1 MSRAATAVI
10 TGMGAVASIG
20 VGLDAFWR
28 GIAAGKTGIGASLR
42 FSTEAYAVRLGA
54 SLDPT
59 ALPPGLLDSAPDPD
73 HDHAIDPCAAI
84 AILAAREAVERS
96 GITAAALRPDR
107 LAIVMGTSAG
117 GLHARSAY
125 EFTDPRDRGR
135 RHRLLDRSGFHVQTA
150 AVADALGLDGPRLTI
165 STACAS
171 STHALAHARDLL
183 RADLADA
190 VIVGG
195 VDLLIEETFAGFH
208 AMGAISAAPCAPFSL
223 PVGMSVGEGAG
234 FVVLERLDD
243 TARRGREPLAAVLGA
258 GSSSDGHHPTAPDPT
273 GLGIARA
280 LRSALDDAGVT
291 PAEIGY
297 FNAHGTGTEAND
309 LAEWRAL
316 QRVFGVGVDALPVSS
331 TKSYLGHTLGAA
343 GILEIIATVLAMR
356 RGLLPPTLG
365 FTASRG
371 HGPIDLIAAVAPRPA
386 VARYALKSSS
396 AFGGANAAVVLAV
409 DAREIP
415 AITASIRASDVVILG
430 ASAIA
435 AHGFEGLDAALRRG
449 APLWK
454 SIAATDALV
463 PLPPVAARVPELP
476 LARLVRGVDPRGMDT
491 ITRFLTAAAALALAD
506 AGLVVRGPLRDRVG
520 LYAGA
525 GRLPW
530 DSADAFWDSIR
541 ARGFGRLSAP
551 AFSRIVMNAAAGAA
565 ARTLSLLGPTS
576 LFAGGP
582 LGGLQAILAAAD
594 RLAHHADADALVAG
608 AADELGRGMLADHA
622 FSHPDAGREG
632 LPFPLYGADH
642 QAPVRGEGAACVV
655 LARAGSPLG
664 GAKRPVARVAGS
676 GLSGPRGL
684 ATAIRIALQSAEIS
698 PGDVD
703 AIHGSADGLVASG
716 RAEIDALRA
725 VFGDAL
731 RAIPLAN
738 PASVLGACDS
748 LSALTTVAAIEVLR
762 SGRAHP
768 IVGATPHPDLD
779 FTASTPRPVRTVLI
793 IAADPAAGSAAL
805 VLTAP

>member
-1 MSRAATAVI
+1 MIRGGATVI
-10 TGMGAVASIG
+10 TGMGAAASIG
-20 VGLDAFWR
+20 VGLDAFWS
-28 GIAAGKTGIGASLR
+28 GIAAGHTGIRAALR
-42 FSTEAYAVRLGA
+42 FSTQAYGVSLGA
-54 SLDPT
+54 SLDAA
-59 ALPPGLLDSAPDPD
+59 ALPPGTLDRDPD
-73 HDHAIDPCAAI
+73 SETDLDPCAAL
-84 AILAAREAVERS
+84 AIVAAREALDRS
-96 GITAAALRPDR
+96 GIARALLPPDR

-125 EFTDPRDRGR
+125 EFTAPRDRAR
-135 RHRLLDRSGFHVQTA
+135 RHRLLELSGFHTQTA
-150 AVADALGLDGPRLTI
+150 AVAAALGLDGPRLTI

-183 RADLADA
+183 RSGLADA
-190 VIVGG
+190 VITGG

-243 TARRGREPLAAVLGA
+243 ARRRGHEPLAVVLGA

-280 LRSALDDAGVT
+280 LRAALDDAGVT
-291 PAEIGY
+291 PAQIGY

-316 QRVFGVGVDALPVSS
+316 QRVFGAAVDALPVSS

-343 GILEIIATVLAMR
+343 GVLEIIATVLAMR
-356 RGLLPPTLG
+356 RGVLPPTLG
-365 FTASRG
+365 FTTSRG
-371 HGPIDLIAAVAPRPA
+371 HGPVDLIAEAAPRPA
-386 VARYALKSSS
+386 HVRYALKSSS
-396 AFGGANAAVVLAV
+396 AFGGANAAVVLASDER
-409 DAREIP
+409 DAP
-415 AITASIRASDVVILG
+415 AITATSRPAGVVILG

-435 AHGFEGLDAALRRG
+435 AHGHEGLDAALRRG
-449 APLWK
+449 VPLWK
-454 SIAATDALV
+454 SVDSAGSLV
-463 PLPPVAARVPELP
+463 PLPPVAARVPDLP

-491 ITRFLTAAAALALAD
+491 ITRFLTAGAALALAD
-506 AGLVVRGPLRDRVG
+506 AGLVVRGPLRSRIG

-541 ARGFGRLSAP
+541 ARGFSRLSAP

-582 LGGLQAILAAAD
+582 LGGLQAVIMAAYH
-594 RLAHHADADALVAG
+594 LAHHDDADALVAG
-608 AADELGRGMLADHA
+608 AADELGPGMLADHA

-632 LPFPLYGADH
+632 RPFPLYCADH
-642 QAPVRGEGAACVV
+642 EAPVRGEGAACFV
-655 LARAGSPLG
+655 LARAGSTLAAAG
-664 GAKRPVARVAGS
+664 KPVAHVAGRA
-676 GLSGPRGL
+676 LAGPRGL
-684 ATAIRIALQSAEIS
+684 EVAIRIALGSAEIS
-698 PGDVD
+698 PSNVD
-703 AIHGSADGLVASG
+703 AIYGSADGLLASG

-725 VFGDAL
+725 VFGAAL
-731 RAIPLAN
+731 ASIPLAN
-738 PASVLGACDS
+738 PAAILGAGES
-748 LSALTTVAAIEVLR
+748 LSALTTAAAIEALR

-768 IVGATPHPDLD
+768 IAGAAAREGLDL
-779 FTASTPRPVRTVLI
+779 TAASPRPVRTVLI